1 MFKKISIVVIALF
14 LFGGSTF
21 AFAWWDDLET
31 SDDDITI
38 GVGEGVT
45 LEDVDAADFGEDT
58 LVPSGVVT
66 QAGQTDSL
74 SNTYTLDISSEDEI
88 TDNLEFN
95 VTIDVTDT
103 ITVGD
108 FDLEEYLV
116 FTIAG
121 ETGLERTYNDFEDV
135 FGSFED
141 EGYQGDIEIKVEFD
155 SDLLDET
162 NSESRDDIFN
172 SEITFDITFELTD

>member
-21 AFAWWDDLET
+21 AFALWDSLET

-58 LVPSGVVT
+58 LVPSNVVT

-88 TDNLEFN
+88 TGNLEFN
-95 VTIDVTDT
+95 VTIDVTDAYS
-103 ITVGD
+103 D
-108 FDLEEYLV
+108 EFNLEDYLV
-116 FTIAG
+116 FTIVG
-121 ETGLERTYNDFEDV
+121 ESNGTSHTISNFEDV
-135 FGSFED
+135 FGED
-141 EGYQGDIEIKVEFD
+141 VGYQGDIEIKVEFD
-155 SDLLDET
+155 SDLLEEED
-162 NSESRDDIFN
+162 SEFRDDIFN
-172 SEITFDITFELTD
+172 SEIKFNITFELLTD